1 MLFFTASRVSLQA
14 ALKAGYSVATTSR
27 PDFSASIVN
36 DVRARAAELPEK
48 PAIIMLAEGE
58 SELERLSFAEYDRRA
73 RAFAAGLQARGMAGE
88 RVLILLPQGVD
99 YAVAFLGCLYA
110 QAIAV
115 PAFPP
120 TRSRKGAR
128 VEGIVDDCTPRL
140 AVVGTDRVEAMGREL
155 PGDCAVMTTGELTS
169 ADPDDWREPEFR
181 PDDVGYLQYTSGS
194 TGRPRGVMVTHRNI
208 VQQLDM
214 LADGL
219 ELEPD
224 EVSLSWLPLF
234 HDFGLVAG
242 LLFPLRAGVTNVLMA
257 PIDFVQ
263 EPLRW
268 LAAATRYRAALTFGP
283 NFALDLCCERI
294 RPEDRAGLDLSAL
307 RTLMI
312 GAEPIRPQSIERFAA
327 EFAPVRCRADIFT
340 PAYGMAESTLAVTM
354 RRRNEPL
361 ALASFDVEELGRG
374 RLRSVPD
381 GAPGSRLLPSNGD
394 VLPGTGLLVVDPE
407 TRTPVPDGECGEL
420 WLSGDTVSP
429 GYWRNA
435 EATEAAF
442 GARLADGSG
451 PYLRTGDLGGRV
463 GPHTYITGRRK
474 DLIVVRGVNH
484 YPHDIELTVADSHPA
499 VERDKGV
506 AFPVEDA
513 EGVEQLVV
521 VSELTRDGFR
531 GADREEV
538 VRSIRLA
545 VVEEHG
551 LDPQTVV
558 LIRPAQLPLTSS
570 GKVRRQECRRL
581 FLEDGLKPVHVSSAA
596 AVRETPAGAGPERS
610 RKAVA
615 EWLTERIA
623 GLRRV
628 TPREVPQDAP
638 FGSFGLDSAGLAGLA
653 GDLRAWLGAPVDT
666 KDLYNHPTIAALA
679 TALAGGDDARP
690 DRAAQLPQAEPAEA
704 ADSREPI
711 AVVGMAC
718 RLPGAEDVEAFWR
731 LLVDGR
737 DAVTEV
743 PPRRRLLGYRLE
755 HGEPAWGGFVDGV
768 EEFDAA
774 FFGVSRDEARRM
786 DPQQR
791 LLLTTVWRAL
801 EDAGTAPETLAGGR
815 TGVFVGISTNDY
827 GRLQDRAGGA
837 VTAHDGTGNASSIAA
852 NRISYLWDL
861 RGPSQAVDTAC
872 SSSLVA
878 LHQACTSLRLG
889 ECDLAVVAGVNLL
902 LDPGLTTVFTEA
914 GMLAPDGRC
923 KTFDAAADGYVR
935 GEGCGV
941 VVLRRQSDAIA
952 ADDRIRAL
960 VQGSA
965 VTSDGRSSTLTAPNG
980 PSQEAVLRAALA
992 SAGLGAEQ
1000 VGYVEAHGTGTRLG
1014 DPIEMGALRAVYGE
1028 SAGAELH
1035 VGSVKSNIGHL
1046 EAAAGMAGLIK
1057 AVLCLEHRRIPA
1069 SLHVDTV
1076 NPLIGLDGSRLRI
1089 PRSTTEWPA
1098 GPGRAAAVSSFG
1110 FGGTNAHVILSGAPA
1125 RRPRVEAAES
1135 GEWSFLPVSAKTG
1148 PALRRLAA
1156 DYAEAVAQEGGTA
1169 PVWSAL
1175 VHTAGARRSHH
1186 DHRIAVLA
1194 RSNQEAA
1201 EALAAYLDGGP
1212 APAVVQ
1218 GVAHGGGSGPVA
1230 FVFTGQGAQYP
1241 GMAKALYFRHAAF
1254 RTALDEVDALVR
1266 AELGASLLPTLCDAP
1281 GPRLDL
1287 EQTRFAQPALFAVD
1301 YALAELWRACGV
1313 RPDAVAGHSLGE
1325 YAAACVAGVLSLPD
1339 AVRLVVA
1346 RAALMQDL
1354 AGAGAMYAVH
1364 AGRELIAEVRADLP
1378 ADRSVVVAA
1387 VNGPEDVV
1395 ISGTEQSAAELA
1407 ARWERRGA
1415 KVTRLHGTRAFHS
1428 PLMAGAVAE
1437 FERVAATVDFRP
1449 PAIPVVANLTGA
1461 VQREFSAAYFARHA
1475 LEPVRFGDCLE
1486 TLAALGCATVVECGP
1501 HPVLGPLV
1509 EAVLTDAVG
1518 LPTLHRDDTDDR
1530 RFQRGLAE
1538 WYVRGGRVDWA
1549 GVRRD
1554 RDGEYG
1560 RPPLPVALP
1569 GHPLAPTRYWFT
1581 DGGDGRHPLLGAPV
1595 ELAGAGSHWFSR
1607 TLTAGRPWYLDE
1619 HRVAGRAVLPA
1630 AAMAEWADAAVR
1642 AVAGD
1647 GPWTFEG
1654 VSFTAFLALPE
1665 DAPVT
1670 AQAVVETVPDGYRV
1684 RGFGRVPGAGAWTG
1698 HVTVE
1703 AARPAG
1709 PDPDARA
1716 DLDLLRVGLAERDVD
1731 ALYGTL
1737 RARELEY
1744 GPAFRALRAL
1754 WAGEKEAVGLVEAD
1768 LPAEDRAAYRAHPVV
1783 LDACFHV
1790 AAAFLGDGS
1799 GDGGDL
1805 LLPVGVDR
1813 ITVHRPLPARVWCV
1827 ARDAGTAADGERSF
1841 DLDLVS
1847 EDGGRLAT
1855 VEALRLRPV
1864 APERIAAAAGAAA
1877 GSAVRGYRTDW
1888 VPAPE
1893 AGTADRP
1900 GSWLVCG
1907 TDASLVDGW
1916 CAEAAVPALGL
1927 LVAPDASDEAL
1938 ARLFA
1943 EARGRVDGVAGLVLQ
1958 AGGEDAAALAGTA
1971 FAALR
1976 GFLREFGADRP
1987 EIVVCST
1994 GAVRVP
2000 QAPTR
2005 PDAAQAPLTGLAKAV
2020 IAEYPDLKCVQ
2031 VDFEPRRTP
2040 PTLAGLLAR
2049 VAGLPG
2055 RGHLAVRDGR
2065 WFAARLRETGLGGT
2079 PAAPVR
2085 ADASYLVTGGLGA
2098 LGLAT
2103 AGRLAGLG
2111 ARCLVLTGRSL
2122 PAGPPREV
2130 EELRAAG
2137 VRVELW
2143 PADVADLSAATALVE
2158 RIGRE
2163 LPPLRGVVHAAGTTD
2178 DAPLV
2183 DLDRGRFAAVLR
2195 PKVQGAQHLHA
2206 LTADAGL
2213 DFLVFYSSLASL
2225 TGSAGQANYAAANA
2239 FLDGLA
2245 EQRRHD
2251 GQPALSVNWGPWA
2264 EAGLAARP
2272 ELLARLARTGITGLG
2287 TEEALTALGSV
2298 LGGGLPVVG
2307 LAAVDWARYTAADD
2321 RRTPYTLLGGLAPE
2335 RAAAPAPDERLPEAP
2350 AEPAAGRTA
2359 DQVVELALR
2368 DPRAGREALTEDL
2381 LAAAGEL
2388 LGLTAGQREEL
2399 RPTFGN
2405 RRLNELGLDS
2415 LTAVRLRNRLLA
2427 DFSADVPPSFV
2438 FGGNTVADVVDLILR
2453 QITLRS
2459 LVAADEGEDD
2469 EAGDVEVL
2477 TF

>member
-1 MLFFTASRVSLQA
+1 
-14 ALKAGYSVATTSR
+14 
-27 PDFSASIVN
+27 
-36 DVRARAAELPEK
+36 
-48 PAIIMLAEGE
+48 MLAEGE

-140 AVVGTDRVEAMGREL
+140 AVVGADRVQAMSREL
-155 PGDCAVMTTGELTS
+155 PSSCAVLTTGELTS
-169 ADPDDWREPEFR
+169 ADPDGWREPALR

-242 LLFPLRAGVTNVLMA
+242 LLLPLRAGVTNVLMA

-263 EPLRW
+263 EPRRW

-327 EFAPVRCRADIFT
+327 EFAPLRCRADIFT
-340 PAYGMAESTLAVTM
+340 PAYGMAESTLAVAM
-354 RRRNEPL
+354 RRRHEPL
-361 ALASFDVEELGRG
+361 GLAAFDVEELGRG
-374 RLRSVPD
+374 RLRGVPD
-381 GAPGSRLLPSNGD
+381 GTPGARVLPSNGD

-407 TRTPVPDGECGEL
+407 TRTPLPDGECGEL

-451 PYLRTGDLGGRV
+451 PYLRTGDLGGRI

-506 AFPVEDA
+506 AFSVEDA

-551 LDPQTVV
+551 LDPRTVV

-570 GKVRRQECRRL
+570 GKVRRQECKRL
-581 FLEDGLKPVHVSSAA
+581 FLTDGLKPVHVSSAA
-596 AVRETPAGAGPERS
+596 AAPAAPTTPAAAGPQRS
-610 RKAVA
+610 PKAVA
-615 EWLTERIA
+615 DWLTARIA
-623 GLRRV
+623 DLRRLA
-628 TPREVPQDAP
+628 PGDVPQDAP
-638 FGSFGLDSAGLAGLA
+638 FGSLGFDSAGLAGLA
-653 GDLRAWLGAPVDT
+653 ADLRAWLGAPVDA
-666 KDLYNHPTIAALA
+666 KDLYNHPTVAALA
-679 TALAGGDDARP
+679 TALGRGDDAPSRP
-690 DRAAQLPQAEPAEA
+690 AGQPRTTERTDRAERPGA
-704 ADSREPI
+704 ADAREPI

-718 RLPGAEDVEAFWR
+718 RLPGAPDVDAFWQ

-743 PPRRRLLGYRLE
+743 PARRRLLGYRLE

-774 FFGVSRDEARRM
+774 FFGISRDEARRM

-801 EDAGTAPETLAGGR
+801 EDAGADPQALAGGR
-815 TGVFVGISTNDY
+815 TGVFVGISTHDY

-837 VTAHDGTGNASSIAA
+837 VTAHDGTGSAASVAA

-878 LHQACTSLRLG
+878 LHQACASLRLG

-923 KTFDAAADGYVR
+923 KTFDASADGYVR

-941 VVLRRQSDAIA
+941 VVLRRQSDAVA

-960 VQGSA
+960 VAGSA

-992 SAGLGAEQ
+992 AAGLTADQ

-1028 SAGAELH
+1028 SAGGELH

-1089 PRSTTEWPA
+1089 PRATTEWPA

-1110 FGGTNAHVILSGAPA
+1110 FGGTNAHVVLSGAPE

-1135 GEWSFLPVSAKTG
+1135 GEWTFLPVSAKTG
-1148 PALRRLAA
+1148 PALRRLAG
-1156 DYAEAVAQEGGTA
+1156 DYAGALAGEGGAA
-1169 PVWSAL
+1169 PAWSAL
-1175 VHTAGARRSHH
+1175 VHTAGARRAHH
-1186 DHRIAVLA
+1186 DHRIAVPA
-1194 RSNQEAA
+1194 RSHGEAA
-1201 EALAAYLDGGP
+1201 EALAAYRDGEPAPTVVRGVAPGGGP
-1212 APAVVQ
+1212 
-1218 GVAHGGGSGPVA
+1218 GPVA

-1266 AELGASLLPTLCDAP
+1266 AELGVSLLPTLCDAP
-1281 GPRLDL
+1281 GPKLDL

-1301 YALAELWRACGV
+1301 YALAALWGACGV

-1325 YAAACVAGVLSLPD
+1325 YVAACVAGVLSLPD

-1346 RAALMQDL
+1346 RAGLMQDL

-1364 AGRELIAEVRADLP
+1364 AGRELIAELRADLP

-1387 VNGPEDVV
+1387 LNGPEDAVV
-1395 ISGTEQSAAELA
+1395 SGTEAATAEVA

-1428 PLMAGAVAE
+1428 PLMAEAVAE
-1437 FERVAATVDFRP
+1437 FERVAATVGFRA
-1449 PAIPVVANLTGA
+1449 PAIPVAANLTGA
-1461 VQREFSAAYFARHA
+1461 VEREFSAAYFARHA
-1475 LEPVRFGDCLE
+1475 LEPVRFGDCLAA
-1486 TLAALGCATVVECGP
+1486 LATLGCATVVECGP

-1518 LPTLHRDDTDDR
+1518 LPSLHRDDTDDR

-1549 GVRRD
+1549 GVLRA
-1554 RDGEYG
+1554 RDGEHG

-1569 GHPLAPTRYWFT
+1569 GHPLAPTRHWFT

-1595 ELAGAGSHWFSR
+1595 ELAGAEGHWFSR
-1607 TLTAGRPWYLDE
+1607 TLTADRPWYLDE

-1647 GPWTFEG
+1647 GPWTLQG

-1670 AQAVVETVPDGYRV
+1670 AQAVVEAGPDGHRV
-1684 RGFGRVPGAGAWTG
+1684 RGFGRVAGAGAWTG
-1698 HVTVE
+1698 HVTVA
-1703 AARPAG
+1703 AARPAE
-1709 PDPDARA
+1709 PAPATRA
-1716 DLDLLRVGLAERDVD
+1716 DLDLLRAGLAERDVD
-1731 ALYGTL
+1731 GLYGTL
-1737 RARELEY
+1737 RARGLEY

-1768 LPAEDRAAYRAHPVV
+1768 LPAEDRSSHRAHPVV

-1790 AAAFLGDGS
+1790 AAAFLGDT
-1799 GDGGDL
+1799 GDL

-1813 ITVHRPLPARVWCV
+1813 LTVHRPLPARLWCV
-1827 ARDAGTAADGERSF
+1827 ARDAGTGADGERSF
-1841 DLDLVS
+1841 DLDLVDG
-1847 EDGGRLAT
+1847 DGGLLAT

-1864 APERIAAAAGAAA
+1864 APELIAAAAGAPA
-1877 GSAVRGYRTDW
+1877 GATVGAAVRGYRTDW

-1907 TDASLVDGW
+1907 TDASLVDDW
-1916 CAEAAVPALGL
+1916 CAGAAVPALGL
-1927 LVAPDASDEAL
+1927 PVAPDASDEAL

-1943 EARGRVDGVAGLVLQ
+1943 EARGRTDGVAGLVLQ
-1958 AGGEDAAALAGTA
+1958 AGGPQPTGDETAGDDAAGEDPVALAGTA
-1971 FAALR
+1971 FAVLR
-1976 GFLREFGADRP
+1976 AFLREFGADRP
-1987 EIVVCST
+1987 GVVVCST

-2020 IAEYPDLKCVQ
+2020 IAEYPDLRCVQ
-2031 VDFEPRRTP
+2031 VDLEPRRTP

-2049 VAGLPG
+2049 VAGLAG

-2065 WFAARLRETGLGGT
+2065 WYAARLRETALGGAA
-2079 PAAPVR
+2079 PAPVR
-2085 ADASYLVTGGLGA
+2085 ADGSYL
-2098 LGLAT
+2098 
-2103 AGRLAGLG
+2103 
-2111 ARCLVLTGRSL
+2111 
-2122 PAGPPREV
+2122 
-2130 EELRAAG
+2130 
-2137 VRVELW
+2137 
-2143 PADVADLSAATALVE
+2143 
-2158 RIGRE
+2158 
-2163 LPPLRGVVHAAGTTD
+2163 
-2178 DAPLV
+2178 
-2183 DLDRGRFAAVLR
+2183 
-2195 PKVQGAQHLHA
+2195 
-2206 LTADAGL
+2206 
-2213 DFLVFYSSLASL
+2213 
-2225 TGSAGQANYAAANA
+2225 
-2239 FLDGLA
+2239 
-2245 EQRRHD
+2245 
-2251 GQPALSVNWGPWA
+2251 
-2264 EAGLAARP
+2264 
-2272 ELLARLARTGITGLG
+2272 
-2287 TEEALTALGSV
+2287 
-2298 LGGGLPVVG
+2298 
-2307 LAAVDWARYTAADD
+2307 
-2321 RRTPYTLLGGLAPE
+2321 
-2335 RAAAPAPDERLPEAP
+2335 
-2350 AEPAAGRTA
+2350 
-2359 DQVVELALR
+2359 
-2368 DPRAGREALTEDL
+2368 
-2381 LAAAGEL
+2381 
-2388 LGLTAGQREEL
+2388 
-2399 RPTFGN
+2399 
-2405 RRLNELGLDS
+2405 
-2415 LTAVRLRNRLLA
+2415 
-2427 DFSADVPPSFV
+2427 
-2438 FGGNTVADVVDLILR
+2438 
-2453 QITLRS
+2453 
-2459 LVAADEGEDD
+2459 
-2469 EAGDVEVL
+2469 
-2477 TF
+2477 

>member
-1 MLFFTASRVSLQA
+1 M
-14 ALKAGYSVATTSR
+14 
-27 PDFSASIVN
+27 SIVN
-36 DVRARAAELPEK
+36 DVRARADEFPEK

-58 SELERLSFAEYDRRA
+58 NELDRLSFAEYDRRA
-73 RAFAAGLQARGMAGE
+73 RAFAAGLQARGLAGE

-128 VEGIVDDCTPRL
+128 VEGIVDDCDPRL
-140 AVVGTDRVEAMGREL
+140 AVVGADRVRSMVGEL
-155 PGDCAVMTTGELTS
+155 PSSCAVMTISQLTA
-169 ADPDDWREPEFR
+169 ADPDDWREPELR
-181 PDDVGYLQYTSGS
+181 PDDIGYLQYTSGS

-219 ELEPD
+219 ELGPD

-242 LLFPLRAGVTNVLMA
+242 LLFPLRAGATNVLLA

-283 NFALDLCCERI
+283 NFALDLCCDRI
-294 RPEDRAGLDLSAL
+294 RPEDREGLDLSAL

-327 EFAPVRCRADIFT
+327 EFAPFRCRADIFT
-340 PAYGMAESTLAVTM
+340 PAYGMAESTLAVTV
-354 RRRNEPL
+354 RRRDEPL
-361 ALASFDVEELGRG
+361 GLASFDIEELGRG
-374 RLRSVPD
+374 RLRRVAD

-394 VLPGTGLLVVDPE
+394 VLPDTGLLVVDPE
-407 TRTPVPDGECGEL
+407 TRTPVPDGQCGEL

-451 PYLRTGDLGGRV
+451 PYLRTGDLGGRL

-499 VERDKGV
+499 LERDKGV

-521 VSELTRDGFR
+521 VSELTREGFR

-551 LDPQTVV
+551 LDPRSVV

-570 GKVRRQECRRL
+570 GKVRRQECKRL

-596 AVRETPAGAGPERS
+596 AVRDTPADAAPERS

-615 EWLTERIA
+615 DWLTERIA
-623 GLRRV
+623 GLRRL

-653 GDLRAWLGAPVDT
+653 ADLRAWLGAPVDA
-666 KDLYNHPTIAALA
+666 KDLYNHPTVAALA
-679 TALAGGDDARP
+679 AALTGDRTEATAGTVETEKTDRTGKTERTDRTDRTERAGSAG
-690 DRAAQLPQAEPAEA
+690 A
-704 ADSREPI
+704 ADDREAI

-718 RLPGAEDVEAFWR
+718 RMPGAQDVEAFWQ
-731 LLVDGR
+731 LLLDGR

-743 PPRRRLLGYRLE
+743 PAHRRLLGYRLE
-755 HGEPAWGGFVDGV
+755 HGEPGRGGFVDGA

-774 FFGVSRDEARRM
+774 FFGVSRDEARRT

-791 LLLTTVWRAL
+791 LLLTTVWQAL
-801 EDAGTAPETLAGGR
+801 EDAGVDPQALAGGR

-827 GRLQDRAGGA
+827 GRLQARAGA
-837 VTAHDGTGNASSIAA
+837 PVTAHDGTGNASSIAA

-861 RGPSQAVDTAC
+861 RGPSQVVDTAC

-941 VVLRRQSDAIA
+941 VVLRRASDAVA
-952 ADDRIRAL
+952 AEDRIRAL
-960 VQGSA
+960 VEGSA
-965 VTSDGRSSTLTAPNG
+965 VSSDGRSSTLTAPNG
-980 PSQEAVLRAALA
+980 PSQEAVLRAALR
-992 SAGLGAEQ
+992 SARLTAEE

-1028 SAGAELH
+1028 SAGPDLH

-1089 PRSTTEWPA
+1089 PRATTEWPE
-1098 GPGRAAAVSSFG
+1098 GPARAAAVSSFG

-1125 RRPRVEAAES
+1125 RRARMEAAEG
-1135 GEWSFLPVSAKTG
+1135 GEWSFLPVSAKSG

-1156 DYAEAVAQEGGTA
+1156 DYAGVLAGEGGAA
-1169 PVWSAL
+1169 PAWSAL
-1175 VHTAGARRSHH
+1175 VHTAGARRQHH
-1186 DHRIAVLA
+1186 DHRLAVLA
-1194 RSNQEAA
+1194 RSDREAA
-1201 EALAAYLDGGP
+1201 EALEAYRDGLP
-1212 APAVVQ
+1212 SPAVVH
-1218 GVAHGGGSGPVA
+1218 GVAHGGGPGPVA

-1241 GMAKALYFRHAAF
+1241 GMAKALYFGHAAF

-1266 AELGASLLPTLCDAP
+1266 AELGVSLLPTLCDAP

-1287 EQTRFAQPALFAVD
+1287 ERTEFAQPALFAVD

-1325 YAAACVAGVLSLPD
+1325 YVAACVAGVLSLPD

-1346 RAALMQDL
+1346 RAGLMQEL
-1354 AGAGAMYAVH
+1354 AEAGSMYAVH
-1364 AGRELIAEVRADLP
+1364 AGRELVAQLCADLP
-1378 ADRSVVVAA
+1378 GDRSVVLAA
-1387 VNGPEDVV
+1387 LNGPEDVV
-1395 ISGTEQSAAELA
+1395 VSGAERAAADLA
-1407 ARWERRGA
+1407 ADWERRGA

-1428 PLMAGAVAE
+1428 PLMEGPVAR
-1437 FERVAATVDFRP
+1437 FERIAATVDFRTP
-1449 PAIPVVANLTGA
+1449 RIPVAANLTGA
-1461 VQREFSAAYFARHA
+1461 VEREFSAAYFARHA
-1475 LEPVRFGDCLE
+1475 LEPVRFGDCLAA
-1486 TLAALGCATVVECGP
+1486 LAALGCTTVVECGP

-1530 RFQRGLAE
+1530 RFRRGLAE

-1549 GVRRD
+1549 GVLRD
-1554 RDGEYG
+1554 RDGEHG
-1560 RPPLPVALP
+1560 RPPLPVPLP
-1569 GHPLAPTRYWFT
+1569 GHPLAPTRHWFT

-1607 TLTAGRPWYLDE
+1607 TLTAGQPWYLDE
-1619 HRVAGRAVLPA
+1619 HRVAGRPVLPA
-1630 AAMAEWADAAVR
+1630 AAMTEWADAAVR
-1642 AVAGD
+1642 EVAGD
-1647 GPWTFEG
+1647 GPRTLRG
-1654 VSFTAFLALPE
+1654 VSFTAFLALPP

-1670 AQAVVETVPDGYRV
+1670 AQAVVEALPDGHRV
-1684 RGFGRVPGAGAWTG
+1684 RGFARVFGAAAWTG

-1709 PDPDARA
+1709 PAPDTRVDPG
-1716 DLDLLRVGLAERDVD
+1716 LLRAALAERDVD

-1737 RARELEY
+1737 RARGLQY

-1768 LPAEDRAAYRAHPVV
+1768 LPAEDRAAYRAHPVL
-1783 LDACFHV
+1783 LDACFHTT
-1790 AAAFLGDGS
+1790 AAFLGDT
-1799 GDGGDL
+1799 GDL
-1805 LLPVGVDR
+1805 LLPVGIDR
-1813 ITVHRPLPARVWCV
+1813 ITVHRPLPSRLWCV
-1827 ARDAGTAADGERSF
+1827 ARDAGTGADGERSF

-1847 EDGGRLAT
+1847 EDGERLAT

-1877 GSAVRGYRTDW
+1877 GAAVRGYRTDW

-1893 AGTADRP
+1893 AGTAGRP
-1900 GSWLVCG
+1900 GTWLVCG

-1916 CAEAAVPALGL
+1916 CAEAAVPTAGL
-1927 LVAPDASDEAL
+1927 LIAPDASDEAV

-1958 AGGEDAAALAGTA
+1958 SAGDDAVVLAGTA
-1971 FAALR
+1971 FAILR

-1987 EIVVCST
+1987 DLVVCST

-2005 PDAAQAPLTGLAKAV
+2005 PDAGQAPLTGLAKAV
-2020 IAEYPDLKCVQ
+2020 VAEYPDLTCVQ
-2031 VDFEPRRTP
+2031 VDLEPRRTP

-2049 VAGLPG
+2049 VAGLAG

-2065 WFAARLRETGLGGT
+2065 WYAARLREAALGGSPT
-2079 PAAPVR
+2079 APVR
-2085 ADASYLVTGGLGA
+2085 ADGSYLITGGLGA

-2103 AGRLAGLG
+2103 ARRLADLG
-2111 ARCLVLTGRSL
+2111 ARCLVLTSRSVS
-2122 PAGPPREV
+2122 AEPPREV
-2130 EELRAAG
+2130 AELRAAG

-2143 PADVADLSAATALVE
+2143 PADVADLPAMTGLFG

-2195 PKVQGAQHLHA
+2195 PKVRGAQYLHT

-2213 DFLVFYSSLASL
+2213 DFLVLYSSLASL

-2239 FLDGLA
+2239 FLDALA
-2245 EQRRHD
+2245 EQRCHD
-2251 GQPALSVNWGPWA
+2251 GQPALSINWGPWA

-2272 ELLARLARTGITGLG
+2272 ELLARLARAGITGIG
-2287 TEEALTALGSV
+2287 TDEALTAFGRV
-2298 LGGGLPVVG
+2298 LGGDLPVVG
-2307 LAAVDWARYTAADD
+2307 LAAVDWAAFTAAGD
-2321 RRTPYTLLGGLAPE
+2321 RRPPYTLLSGLAPE
-2335 RAAAPAPDERLPEAP
+2335 RAAEPSLDGRSPQAP
-2350 AEPAAGRTA
+2350 AEPAGHRTA
-2359 DQVVELALR
+2359 EQVVELALR
-2368 DPRAGREALTEDL
+2368 DPRTGRAAVTEEL
-2381 LAAAGEL
+2381 LVAAGEL
-2388 LGLTAGQREEL
+2388 LGLTARQRDEL
-2399 RPTFGN
+2399 RPTFGH

-2459 LVAADEGEDD
+2459 LVAADDGGAD